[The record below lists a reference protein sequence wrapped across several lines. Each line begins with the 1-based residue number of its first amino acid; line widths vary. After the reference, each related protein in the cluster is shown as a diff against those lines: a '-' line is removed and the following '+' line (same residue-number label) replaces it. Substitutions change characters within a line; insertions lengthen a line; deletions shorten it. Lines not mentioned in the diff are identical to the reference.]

1 LRDPLWI
8 GEVTSG
14 LQPWQVDTDH
24 QRVRWTTGRASFF
37 VPSGATQMTLP
48 FRCIEP
54 RSDRPVTI
62 DISVDDR
69 WVATIEIPDR
79 PEPASLE
86 WVTASLPLP
95 RRRTGRRFRR
105 VDLRVHRWL
114 KELHAGVQMGE
125 VTVSDK

>member
-1 LRDPLWI
+1 
-8 GEVTSG
+8 
-14 LQPWQVDTDH
+14 
-24 QRVRWTTGRASFF
+24 
-37 VPSGATQMTLP
+37 MTLP

-79 PEPASLE
+79 PKPASLE